1 MEEHLFFEGLQALAA
16 SAFPKHCTYCGRVF
30 ATAAE
35 FIQQTDS
42 VRKDSSGL
50 KQSFDDDSVAIVE
63 AYRNCLCGSTLMDF
77 FSDRR
82 DISEAGSRRREL
94 FDKLLPH
101 LEEKGMPK
109 AEARSH
115 LLRLLRGRQDSV
127 NIDR

>member
-1 MEEHLFFEGLQALAA
+1 MEERLFFEGLQALAA
-16 SAFPKHCTYCGRVF
+16 SAFPKHCNYCGRVF

-35 FIQQTDS
+35 FMQQTQS
-42 VRKDSSGL
+42 VRQDITGL

-82 DISEAGSRRREL
+82 DISEAGARRREL

-101 LEEKGMPK
+101 LEEKGMAK
-109 AEARSH
+109 AAARAH
-115 LLRLLRGRQDSV
+115 LLRLLRGQQDSG

>member
-16 SAFPKHCTYCGRVF
+16 SAFPKHCTCCGRVF

-35 FIQQTDS
+35 FMRQTNS
-42 VRKDSSGL
+42 VRKNSSGL

-82 DISEAGSRRREL
+82 DISEAGFQRREL

-101 LEEKGMPK
+101 LEGKGMRK

-127 NIDR
+127 NMDR

>member
-16 SAFPKHCTYCGRVF
+16 SAFPKHCSYCGRVF
-30 ATAAE
+30 DTAAD
-35 FIQQTDS
+35 FMQQTQS
-42 VRKDSSGL
+42 VRQDITGL

-63 AYRNCLCGSTLMDF
+63 AYRTCVCGSTLMDF

-82 DISEAGSRRREL
+82 DVSDAGSRRREL

-101 LEEKGMPK
+101 LEEKGMDRI
-109 AEARSH
+109 AARTH
-115 LLRLLRGRQDSV
+115 LLRLLRGQQNSS